1 MSAVQ
6 HVSACTVS
14 VVDKAIGIGGGG
26 MEFDSSGTKCRQ
38 RVATAVTFLQ
48 SCVGQALSRGDEP
61 RHSLVALAYITV
73 IMKI

>member
-14 VVDKAIGIGGGG
+14 VVDEAIGIGGGG

-48 SCVGQALSRGDEP
+48 SCVG
-61 RHSLVALAYITV
+61 
-73 IMKI
+73 